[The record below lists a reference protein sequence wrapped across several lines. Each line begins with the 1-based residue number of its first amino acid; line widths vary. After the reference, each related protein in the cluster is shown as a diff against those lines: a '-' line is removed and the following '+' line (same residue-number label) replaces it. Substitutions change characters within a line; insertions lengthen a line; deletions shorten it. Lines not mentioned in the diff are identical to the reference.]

1 LYAYDSFGAIGIDI
15 WQVKSGSIFD
25 NIIIT
30 DSVKEAEKFLAD
42 TYLKNKDAEK
52 AAFDAL
58 EKKRADAEEAERKAA
73 EEERKKSA
81 AAEEEEE
88 DDTPKEKEDL

>member
-25 NIIIT
+25 NVIIT
-30 DSVKEAEKFLAD
+30 DSVATAEKFLAD
-42 TYLKNKDAEK
+42 TYGKTKDAEK

-58 EKKRADAEEAERKAA
+58 EKKKADTEEAERKAA
-73 EEERKKSA
+73 EEERKKSG
-81 AAEEEEE
+81 AAEEEEDE
-88 DDTPKEKEDL
+88 DTPKEKEDL